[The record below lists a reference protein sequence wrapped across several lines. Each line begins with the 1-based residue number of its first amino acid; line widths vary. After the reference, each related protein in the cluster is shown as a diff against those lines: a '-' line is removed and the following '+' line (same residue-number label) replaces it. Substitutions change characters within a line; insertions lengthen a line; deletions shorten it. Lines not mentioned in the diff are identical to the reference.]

1 MPPRHTSHAQ
11 RFLGALLAGGALAL
25 AGGAA
30 AQGYPAK
37 AVKFVMPAAPGS
49 SPDRVSRLL
58 AERLR
63 SLWGVP
69 VLVENRPGA
78 TGTVGSE
85 YVMRS
90 DPDGHTALFAFTSV
104 VQAPALLPKV
114 PYDIE
119 KDFAPVSLVAHAPV
133 ALAVRA
139 DSPYKTLGELLAAA
153 KNPATPVSYGTF
165 GNGSTFHILG
175 ETLRRTA
182 GVHFLHVP
190 YKGEALS
197 FTDLLG
203 GQIQS
208 SWNSVGL
215 LSSHVRAGK
224 ARVLAVAHANR
235 STALPEAA
243 TFAELGYPQVSAAL
257 WFGVLVPA
265 ATPRPVV
272 ERMSTDINRVFA
284 DDAVAKTL
292 RDTGIEPAGTT
303 PERFAEVLRADAAK
317 WKQMIR
323 DAGITLE

>member
-1 MPPRHTSHAQ
+1 MVKGVTFRAGAAGSRTTSRIQ
-11 RFLGALLAGGALAL
+11 TQFLICIKVSFARMIHSSPKRGHMSPVRPGPARRLRRALLAGCALVV
-25 AGGAA
+25 AGGAV

-63 SLWGVP
+63 ALWGVA
-69 VLVENRPGA
+69 VLVENRPGG

-90 DPDGHTALFAFTSV
+90 DPDGYTALFAFTSV

-119 KDFAPVSLVAHAPV
+119 KDFAPVSLVAYAP
-133 ALAVRA
+133 
-139 DSPYKTLGELLAAA
+139 
-153 KNPATPVSYGTF
+153 
-165 GNGSTFHILG
+165 
-175 ETLRRTA
+175 
-182 GVHFLHVP
+182 
-190 YKGEALS
+190 
-197 FTDLLG
+197 
-203 GQIQS
+203 
-208 SWNSVGL
+208 
-215 LSSHVRAGK
+215 
-224 ARVLAVAHANR
+224 
-235 STALPEAA
+235 
-243 TFAELGYPQVSAAL
+243 TFAELGYPQVGAAL

-272 ERMSTDINRVFA
+272 ERMSADINRVLG
-284 DDAVAKTL
+284 DGAVAKSL

-303 PERFAEVLRADAAK
+303 PERYAEVLRADAPK

>member
-1 MPPRHTSHAQ
+1 MQRSWIGGLAAVAALTASVAFAQ
-11 RFLGALLAGGALAL
+11 P
-25 AGGAA
+25 
-30 AQGYPAK
+30 YPTK
-37 AVKFVMPAAPGS
+37 VVKLIMPAAAGS

-58 AERLR
+58 ADRLR
-63 SLWGVP
+63 VAWNVP
-69 VLVENRPGA
+69 VVVENKPGG
-78 TGTVGSE
+78 TGTIGSE
-85 YVMRS
+85 FVMRS

-114 PYDIE
+114 PYEIE
-119 KDFAPVSLVAHAPV
+119 KDFAAVSLVCYAPV

-139 DSPYKTLGELLAAA
+139 DSPFRTLNDLLAAA

-175 ETLRRTA
+175 ETLRRAA
-182 GVHFLHVP
+182 GANFIHVP

-208 SWNSVGL
+208 GWNSVGL
-215 LSSHVRAGK
+215 LTPQVRGGK
-224 ARVLAVAHANR
+224 ARILAVAHAKR
-235 STALPEAA
+235 TSTFPDAP
-243 TFAELGYPQVSAAL
+243 TFTELGYPQLSATL

-265 ATPRPVV
+265 ATPRAVV
-272 ERMSTDINRVFA
+272 RKMNADINAVFA
-284 DDAVAKTL
+284 DEAVAKGL

-303 PERFAEVLRADAAK
+303 PEFFQEVLRVDAAK

>member
-1 MPPRHTSHAQ
+1 MPARLTA
-11 RFLGALLAGGALAL
+11 FLFAACALAAC
-25 AGGAA
+25 AGAV
-30 AQGYPAK
+30 AQGYPTK

-63 SLWGVP
+63 ATWGVA

-90 DPDGHTALFAFTSV
+90 DPDGYTALFAFTSV
-104 VQAPALLPKV
+104 VQAPALLPRV

-119 KDFAPVSLVAHAPV
+119 KDFAPVSLVAYAPV

-139 DSPYKTLGELLAAA
+139 DSPYRTLGDLLAAA
-153 KNPATPVSYGTF
+153 KNASAPVSYGTF

-175 ETLRRTA
+175 ETLRRAA
-182 GVHFLHVP
+182 GAHFVHVP

-224 ARVLAVAHANR
+224 ARVLAVAHASR
-235 STALPEAA
+235 TSALPEAP

-257 WFGVLVPA
+257 WFGVLVPG

-272 ERMSTDINRVFA
+272 ERMNADINAVFA
-284 DDAVAKTL
+284 QEAVAKTL

-323 DAGITLE
+323 EAGITLE

>member
-1 MPPRHTSHAQ
+1 MHARLRQ
-11 RFLGALLAGGALAL
+11 VRRVVGLLAVAALAASTAL
-25 AGGAA
+25 A
-30 AQGYPAK
+30 QSYPAK
-37 AVKFVMPAAPGS
+37 AVKLVMPAAAGS

-58 AERLR
+58 ADRLR
-63 SLWGVP
+63 AAWNVP
-69 VLVENRPGA
+69 VVVENKPGG
-78 TGTVGSE
+78 TGTIGSE
-85 YVMRS
+85 YVLRS
-90 DPDGHTALFAFTSV
+90 DADGHTALFAFTSV

-114 PYDIE
+114 PYEIE
-119 KDFAPVSLVAHAPV
+119 KDFAAVSLVAHAPV

-139 DSPYKTLGELLAAA
+139 DSPFRTLDDLLAAA

-175 ETLRRTA
+175 ETLRRAA
-182 GVHFLHVP
+182 GVHFIHVP

-215 LSSHVRAGK
+215 LSSQVRGGK
-224 ARVLAVAHANR
+224 ARILAVAHAR
-235 STALPEAA
+235 RTSALPEAP
-243 TFAELGYPQVSAAL
+243 TFTELGFPQLSATL

-265 ATPRPVV
+265 ATPRAVV
-272 ERMSTDINRVFA
+272 QKMNRDINAVFA
-284 DDAVAKTL
+284 DEAVAKGL

-303 PERFAEVLRADAAK
+303 PEYFQEVLRADAAK

>member
-1 MPPRHTSHAQ
+1 MHKLREL
-11 RFLGALLAGGALAL
+11 RRVGGLLVVAALAASTAL
-25 AGGAA
+25 A
-30 AQGYPAK
+30 QPYPSK
-37 AVKFVMPAAPGS
+37 TVKLVMPAAAGS

-58 AERLR
+58 ADRLR
-63 SLWGVP
+63 AAWGVP
-69 VLVENRPGA
+69 VVVENKPGG
-78 TGTVGSE
+78 TGTIGSE
-85 YVMRS
+85 FVMRS

-114 PYDIE
+114 PYEIE
-119 KDFAPVSLVAHAPV
+119 KDFAAVSLVAYAPV
-133 ALAVRA
+133 ALAVRT
-139 DSPYKTLGELLAAA
+139 DSPFRTLQDLLAAA

-175 ETLRRTA
+175 ETLRRAA
-182 GVHFLHVP
+182 GVHFIHVP

-215 LSSHVRAGK
+215 LSSQVRGGK
-224 ARVLAVAHANR
+224 ARILAVAHAR
-235 STALPEAA
+235 RTSAAPEAP
-243 TFAELGYPQVSAAL
+243 TFTELGYPQLSATL

-265 ATPRPVV
+265 ATPRAVV
-272 ERMSTDINRVFA
+272 QKMNADINAVFA
-284 DDAVAKTL
+284 DEAVAKGL

-303 PERFAEVLRADAAK
+303 PEYFQEVLRADAAK

>member
-1 MPPRHTSHAQ
+1 MNTKLQAVRSV
-11 RFLGALLAGGALAL
+11 GVLLAAAALA
-25 AGGAA
+25 ASVAGAA
-30 AQGYPAK
+30 LAQAYPSK
-37 AVKFVMPAAPGS
+37 TVKFVMPAAPGS

-63 SLWGVP
+63 SAWGVP
-69 VLVENRPGA
+69 VLVENRPGG

-114 PYDIE
+114 PYEIE
-119 KDFAPVSLVAHAPV
+119 KDFAAVSLVAYAPV

-139 DSPYKTLGELLAAA
+139 DSRFASLADLLAAA
-153 KNPATPVSYGTF
+153 RNPATPVSFGTF

-175 ETLRRTA
+175 ETLRRAA
-182 GVHFLHVP
+182 GVHFIHVP

-215 LSSHVRAGK
+215 LTPQVRGGK
-224 ARVLAVAHANR
+224 ARVLAVAHASR
-235 STALPEAA
+235 TSALPDAP

-265 ATPRPVV
+265 ATPRAVV
-272 ERMSTDINRVFA
+272 QKMNADINAVFA
-284 DDAVAKTL
+284 DASVAKSL

-303 PERFAEVLRADAAK
+303 PEYFQEVLRVDAAK

-323 DAGITLE
+323 DAGITLD

>member
-1 MPPRHTSHAQ
+1 
-11 RFLGALLAGGALAL
+11 
-25 AGGAA
+25 
-30 AQGYPAK
+30 
-37 AVKFVMPAAPGS
+37 MPAAPGS

-58 AERLR
+58 ADRLR
-63 SLWGVP
+63 AAWGVA
-69 VLVENRPGA
+69 VLVENRPGG

-85 YVMRS
+85 YVMRAE
-90 DPDGHTALFAFTSV
+90 PDGYTALFAFTSV

-119 KDFAPVSLVAHAPV
+119 RDFAPVNLVAYAPV

-139 DSPYKTLGELLAAA
+139 DSPHQTLGELLAAA

-175 ETLRRTA
+175 ETLRRAA
-182 GVHFLHVP
+182 GVHFIHVP

-215 LSSHVRAGK
+215 LSAHVRAGK
-224 ARVLAVAHANR
+224 TRALAVAHASR
-235 STALPEAA
+235 STALPDVP
-243 TFAELGYPQVSAAL
+243 TFAESGYPQVSAAL

-265 ATPRPVV
+265 ATPRP
-272 ERMSTDINRVFA
+272 TIDTLNADINRVLAQA
-284 DDAVAKTL
+284 DVASAL
-292 RDTGIEPAGTT
+292 SQSGIEPAGTT
-303 PERFAEVLRADAAK
+303 PERFAEVLRTGAAK

-323 DAGITLE
+323 AAGIAIGD

>member
-1 MPPRHTSHAQ
+1 MMRALFAFIPVLLFSTALEAQ
-11 RFLGALLAGGALAL
+11 V
-25 AGGAA
+25 
-30 AQGYPAK
+30 YPTK

-63 SLWGVP
+63 SVWGVP

-139 DSPYKTLGELLAAA
+139 DSPFRTLGDLLAAG

-175 ETLRRTA
+175 ETLRRAA

-197 FTDLLG
+197 FGDMLG
-203 GQIQS
+203 GQIHS

-215 LSSHVRAGK
+215 LSAQVRGGK
-224 ARVLAVAHANR
+224 ARVLAVAHARR
-235 STALPEAA
+235 SSALADAP
-243 TFAELGYPQVSAAL
+243 TFAELGFPQVGAAL

-272 ERMSTDINRVFA
+272 EKMSADINAVFA
-284 DDAVAKTL
+284 QEQVAKSL

-303 PERFAEVLRADAAK
+303 PARFAEVLRADAAK

-323 DAGITLE
+323 EAGITLE

>member
-1 MPPRHTSHAQ
+1 MTRILLNLLTGICFFAAS
-11 RFLGALLAGGALAL
+11 LGAT
-25 AGGAA
+25 
-30 AQGYPAK
+30 AQAYPSK

-63 SLWGVP
+63 AAWGVP
-69 VLVENRPGA
+69 VLVENRPGG

-119 KDFAPVSLVAHAPV
+119 RDFAPVSLVAYAPV

-139 DSPYKTLGELLAAA
+139 DSPFRTLADLLATA

-165 GNGSTFHILG
+165 GNGSTFHIFG
-175 ETLRRTA
+175 ETLRRAA
-182 GVHFLHVP
+182 GAHFIHVP

-197 FTDLLG
+197 FSDMLG

-215 LSSHVRAGK
+215 LSSQVRGGK
-224 ARVLAVAHANR
+224 ARVLAVAHAAR
-235 STALPEAA
+235 PSALPDAP
-243 TFAELGYPQVSAAL
+243 TFTELGYPQLSAAL

-265 ATPRPVV
+265 ATPAPVI
-272 ERMSTDINRVFA
+272 EKLNADINAVFA
-284 DDAVAKTL
+284 QEAVAKTL

-303 PERFAEVLRADAAK
+303 PARFTEVLRADSAK

>member
-1 MPPRHTSHAQ
+1 
-11 RFLGALLAGGALAL
+11 
-25 AGGAA
+25 
-30 AQGYPAK
+30 
-37 AVKFVMPAAPGS
+37 
-49 SPDRVSRLL
+49 
-58 AERLR
+58 
-63 SLWGVP
+63 
-69 VLVENRPGA
+69 
-78 TGTVGSE
+78 
-85 YVMRS
+85 
-90 DPDGHTALFAFTSV
+90 V

-139 DSPYKTLGELLAAA
+139 DSPFRTLGDLLAAA

-175 ETLRRTA
+175 ETLRRAA

-197 FTDLLG
+197 FGDMLG
-203 GQIQS
+203 GQIHS

-215 LSSHVRAGK
+215 LSAQVRGGK
-224 ARVLAVAHANR
+224 ARVLAVAHARR
-235 STALPEAA
+235 SSALADAP
-243 TFAELGYPQVSAAL
+243 TFAELGFPQVGAAL

-272 ERMSTDINRVFA
+272 EKMSADINAVFA
-284 DDAVAKTL
+284 QEQVAKSL

-303 PERFAEVLRADAAK
+303 PARFAEVLRADAAK

-323 DAGITLE
+323 EAGITLE

>member
-1 MPPRHTSHAQ
+1 MQ
-11 RFLGALLAGGALAL
+11 RRKFLGVAAAGAALAL
-25 AGGAA
+25 CQSAA
-30 AQGYPAK
+30 AQTFPSK
-37 AVKFVMPAAPGS
+37 TVKFVMPAPPGS

-63 SLWGVP
+63 AAWGVA
-69 VLVENRPGA
+69 VIVENRPGA

-90 DPDGHTALFAFTSV
+90 EPDGHTALFAFTSV
-104 VQAPALLPKV
+104 VQAPALLPRV

-119 KDFAPVSLVAHAPV
+119 KDFAPVSLVAYAPV

-139 DSPYKTLGELLAAA
+139 DSPYKTLGDLLSAA

-175 ETLRRTA
+175 ETLRRAA
-182 GVHFLHVP
+182 GANFLHVP

-203 GQIQS
+203 GQIHS

-224 ARVLAVAHANR
+224 ARALAVAHAQR
-235 STALPEAA
+235 TSALPEVP
-243 TFAELGYPQVSAAL
+243 TFAELGYPQLSAAL

-272 ERMSTDINRVFA
+272 ERMNADINGVLKQA
-284 DDAVAKTL
+284 DIANSL
-292 RDTGIEPAGTT
+292 GSSGIEPAGTT
-303 PERFAEVLRADAAK
+303 PERFGEVLRADSAK

-323 DAGITLE
+323 DAGITASN